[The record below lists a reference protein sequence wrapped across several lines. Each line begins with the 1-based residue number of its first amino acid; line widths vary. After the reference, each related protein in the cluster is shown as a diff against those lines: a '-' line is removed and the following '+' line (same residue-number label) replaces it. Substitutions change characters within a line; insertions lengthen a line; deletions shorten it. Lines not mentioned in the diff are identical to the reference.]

1 MIQETSYPS
10 FERAE
15 AYPPPITPSPIIS
28 IFVSLCAFVRYDLIR
43 RRQFQKKKDED
54 RDALLAELE
63 ALRAEKNKKNEDTQ
77 V

>member
-1 MIQETSYPS
+1 MQTIPGL
-10 FERAE
+10 
-15 AYPPPITPSPIIS
+15 IIS
-28 IFVSLCAFVRYDLIR
+28 IFVPLCAFVGYDLIR
-43 RRQFQKKKDED
+43 RRQFEKKKDED